1 MSSLSARGTPRI
13 SSPKATFSST
23 VFHGKMA
30 YSWNTTLLRGRR
42 GSGPGTIRASPPERL
57 SRPARMRRN
66 VDLPQ
71 PDGPT
76 KHTNSP
82 SLIVR
87 SKFTMA
93 GTSPA
98 IDGYSLFAARAITLS
113 ATATAGS
120 LLVGAGGFQC
130 EVGEVGGDDVAKV
143 DGGVVLGAAVLAVHA
158 LDVGKTIDRDGEV
171 GVVQHRCACADRFF
185 GRVDEAEVS
194 RDVLGVVVVIA
205 LHESRR
211 FEERQCEAVGHF
223 GPVVEELTGADE
235 GYCHQARHQVGGQR
249 DRVAVGLYLVGVG
262 RTEEGCVDGAVLE
275 SRGHVGVGEV
285 EGLDVTDRSEE
296 RRVGKGGG
304 AR

>member
-42 GSGPGTIRASPPERL
+42 GSGPGTIRASPPERV

-76 KHTNSP
+76 RHTNSP
-82 SLIVR
+82 SRIVR

-98 IDGYSLFAARAITLS
+98 IEGYTLFAARAITLS
-113 ATATAGS
+113 ATASAAS

-130 EVGEVGGDDVAKV
+130 EVGEVGGDHVAEV
-143 DGGVVLGAAVLAVHA
+143 DGRLVLGAAVLAVHTF
-158 LDVGKTIDRDGEV
+158 DVCQTVDRDGEV
-171 GVVQHRCACADRFF
+171 GVVQHRSAGADGIFC
-185 GRVDEAEVS
+185 RVDVTEVR
-194 RDVLGVVVVIA
+194 RDVL
-205 LHESRR
+205 
-211 FEERQCEAVGHF
+211 
-223 GPVVEELTGADE
+223 
-235 GYCHQARHQVGGQR
+235 
-249 DRVAVGLYLVGVG
+249 
-262 RTEEGCVDGAVLE
+262 
-275 SRGHVGVGEV
+275 
-285 EGLDVTDRSEE
+285 
-296 RRVGKGGG
+296 
-304 AR
+304 